1 DGAVIVC
8 FGPRQT
14 TVLMRARGHA
24 PAPSVRARNALD
36 SELDDLGVI
45 VDLVGL
51 GIAIRF
57 LVPTALSERAT
68 RGVQALAALV
78 DGEGDSLPGFRV
90 PKVEACDVPRH
101 ALDRFAQVLHRDGI
115 EGARIET
122 AESCNAGDH
131 SGIRLAPQIATV
143 RLARR
148 R

>member
-1 DGAVIVC
+1 MQVQTGASRVC
-8 FGPRQT
+8 GRVRVETRTCPSMLG
-14 TVLMRARGHA
+14 VLG
-24 PAPSVRARNALD
+24 

-90 PKVEACDVPRH
+90 PKVEACDVARC
-101 ALDRFAQVLHRDGI
+101 ALDRLAQVLHRGGI
-115 EGARIET
+115 ESARIET
-122 AESCNAGDH
+122 AESCNAGNH
-131 SGIRLAPQIATV
+131 S
-143 RLARR
+143 
-148 R
+148 